1 MIARGRPVQDGGARL
16 AIRTDIR
23 EKRRDRGNDGDD
35 ENEVAVTYRIR
46 TASTHSIATSTDE
59 QVNTMLSTS
68 SAGNTSSLS
77 SSELSANSTARTS
90 TLSAGDE
97 PDHEIANRASSQLR
111 PTITVLD
118 LVSTSASAS
127 ALPEGFGFF
136 VSRKGTFI
144 AVSSSSNIWLINAA
158 TLPRL
163 FTRSLE
169 VRRKPLA
176 LDILDDGSLLAVLSK
191 PTQVDLYKLN
201 SQDEGKIEKPSTLML
216 EHDANT
222 LAISPD
228 GLILVTGHG
237 YGIELFSLSPTAP
250 EGCRRT
256 AACPPMDCL
265 QFSDDA
271 RTLLCTSYAHNNTG
285 STLFSVN
292 GPYDGPFTE
301 DGIPIQQDV
310 DKAWTTQI
318 LFPEK
323 VPRAHQATL
332 RPDPGT
338 GQVNELFAFDSN
350 DRTWGIYDIAAQEFT
365 NKDIFLPE
373 QQSLQHQSRRYETIG
388 ETVPAV
394 SLKGDYVAV
403 GLGVQTTSL
412 RLWKIEEDIHDQTCQ
427 CQGRDH
433 ACARSARYGYP
444 NPAWTSCFSLR
455 ALQSDNS
462 KYQEIKI
469 LRWVDVPD
477 TPDVQRLIAV
487 GNVTEASHNPV
498 LSGLAQSSTGVVL
511 VMDFDK
517 TKNGKE
523 VPLKTTYDLD
533 NILPGE
539 RLPEE
544 DIEFEREVEL
554 VRTRTV
560 AQRRAAD
567 RAADGRRASRVGT
580 TALRPQT
587 SVARPTDRRSIIPDD
602 ETLAPEEAQALFEA
616 PYDHS
621 QPRSQTSLSRA
632 ATVAAASPA
641 NRRHLRALPF
651 RPLEYR
657 RADGL
662 RELPHESDAD
672 NWVPP
677 PPPYTPNIDLKT
689 SLPFPQAAVGN
700 SSRVPVRSAS
710 ASLPSGTTAAN
721 HSLGNFP
728 QGTSDEIPPV
738 PPLPSVPSSG
748 FTNIL
753 RPSPYPTGS
762 ASHSQSASDLTLP
775 VPPTR
780 PSLLHPLTY
789 PSPAGGRR
797 RSSTASPRGSI
808 SNHIYVPSDAGREQ
822 TTGQS
827 AYQAT
832 SAVRSRNFVR
842 QNPVVRP
849 ARPHTEHH
857 SVGPFN
863 NTLPATRSVSNLR
876 PPVSFSNPFSNS
888 SRRGSAPD
896 IATHTRRRPV
906 PGSDDHARSPLA
918 RPESRPEAIR
928 HSMLPRISTRSGGP
942 VNQLGPMSAPPTTHN
957 RRHHH
962 GISPRFGRH
971 DDQEK
976 EKSPSKRRLNCIVM

>member
-1 MIARGRPVQDGGARL
+1 
-16 AIRTDIR
+16 
-23 EKRRDRGNDGDD
+23 
-35 ENEVAVTYRIR
+35 
-46 TASTHSIATSTDE
+46 
-59 QVNTMLSTS
+59 
-68 SAGNTSSLS
+68 
-77 SSELSANSTARTS
+77 
-90 TLSAGDE
+90 
-97 PDHEIANRASSQLR
+97 
-111 PTITVLD
+111 
-118 LVSTSASAS
+118 
-127 ALPEGFGFF
+127 
-136 VSRKGTFI
+136 
-144 AVSSSSNIWLINAA
+144 
-158 TLPRL
+158 
-163 FTRSLE
+163 
-169 VRRKPLA
+169 
-176 LDILDDGSLLAVLSK
+176 
-191 PTQVDLYKLN
+191 VDLYKLN
-201 SQDEGKIEKPSTLML
+201 SQDEGKIEKQSTLML
-216 EHDANT
+216 ENDANT
-222 LAISPD
+222 LALSPD

-237 YGIELFSLSPTAP
+237 YGIEIFSLSPTAP

-265 QFSDDA
+265 QFSDDG
-271 RTLLCTSYAHNNTG
+271 RTLLCTTYAHRTTG

-301 DGIPIQQDV
+301 EGIPIQQDV

-323 VPRAHQATL
+323 VPRVYQATL

-338 GQVNELFAFDSN
+338 GQVNELFGFDSN

-365 NKDIFLPE
+365 NKDCFIPE
-373 QQSLQHQSRRYETIG
+373 QQPPQHQFWRFETIG

-394 SLKGDYVAV
+394 SRKADYVAV
-403 GLGVQTTSL
+403 GLGVQSTSL
-412 RLWKIEEDIHDQTCQ
+412 RLWSIEDDTHDQTCQ

-433 ACARSARYGYP
+433 ACVRSARYGYP
-444 NPAWTSCFSLR
+444 VPAWASCF
-455 ALQSDNS
+455 ALPALHNDHS

-469 LRWVDVPD
+469 LRWVEVPD
-477 TPDVQRLIAV
+477 IPNVQRLIAV
-487 GNVTEASHNPV
+487 GNVTEAPHNPD
-498 LSGLAQSSTGVVL
+498 LPGLAQSSTGVVI

-544 DIEFEREVEL
+544 DIDFEREVEL

-567 RAADGRRASRVGT
+567 RTADGRRASRVGST
-580 TALRPQT
+580 PRMPQT
-587 SVARPTDRRSIIPDD
+587 AGDRATDRQSDIPVDE

-621 QPRSQTSLSRA
+621 QPRSQSSLSRA

-677 PPPYTPNIDLKT
+677 PPPYTPNIDPTT
-689 SLPFPQAAVGN
+689 SLPISPAAAGIP
-700 SSRVPVRSAS
+700 SRTPVRSAS
-710 ASLPSGTTAAN
+710 ASLPSGTTALN
-721 HSLGNFP
+721 GSLGQFHSAALSA
-728 QGTSDEIPPV
+728 TSDDIPPV
-738 PPLPSVPSSG
+738 PPLPSIPSTG
-748 FTNIL
+748 FTNLL

-762 ASHSQSASDLTLP
+762 ASHSQSASDLTLSA
-775 VPPTR
+775 PTSR

-789 PSPAGGRR
+789 PSPAPGRR
-797 RSSTASPRGSI
+797 RSSAASPRGSI
-808 SNHIYVPSDAGREQ
+808 TNHTYAPSDAGRAHN
-822 TTGQS
+822 TDQS

-832 SAVRSRNFVR
+832 AAVRSRNFVR
-842 QNPVVRP
+842 QSPVVRVS
-849 ARPHTEHH
+849 RHNVVDH
-857 SVGPFN
+857 SVVPSN
-863 NTLPATRSVSNLR
+863 STHPAARSVSNLR
-876 PPVSFSNPFSNS
+876 APPVSFSSAFSNS

-906 PGSDDHARSPLA
+906 PGSEDQARSPLA
-918 RPESRPEAIR
+918 RPESRPGALR
-928 HSMLPRISTRSGGP
+928 HSMLPRISTRSGGQ
-942 VNQLGPMSAPPTTHN
+942 VNQVGPMSAPPMTNN
-957 RRHHH
+957 RRHQH
-962 GISPRFGRH
+962 GISPRFGRNEDH
-971 DDQEK
+971 EK
-976 EKSPSKRRLNCIVM
+976 QKSPGKKRLNCIVM